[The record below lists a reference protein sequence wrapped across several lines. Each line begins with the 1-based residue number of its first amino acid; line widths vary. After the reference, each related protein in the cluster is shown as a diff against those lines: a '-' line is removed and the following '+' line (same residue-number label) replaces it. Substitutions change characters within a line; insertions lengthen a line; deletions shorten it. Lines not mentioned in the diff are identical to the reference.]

1 MKKLFI
7 IRHAKSSWKDTKLKD
22 FDRPLNKRGEDN
34 LKMMSKFFSE
44 KYETPDLIISS
55 PAKRAKLT
63 AIGFA
68 NRLNYKVENIYFNE
82 NLYMASAGDIKEILS
97 EQKDEN
103 KTLMLFGHNPGLTD
117 FVNIYSNQYLE
128 NIPTCGIVI
137 LETEKNWNELTEKS
151 LIIKDYFF
159 PKMLDKN

>member
-1 MKKLFI
+1 MKNLFI

-44 KYETPDLIISS
+44 KFQTPDLILSS

-68 NRLNYKVENIYFNE
+68 NIFNYKVEDICFNE
-82 NLYMASAGDIKEILS
+82 NLYMASTEEIKEILS
-97 EQKDEN
+97 LQKDEVSS
-103 KTLMLFGHNPGLTD
+103 LILFGHNPGLTD
-117 FVNIYSNQYLE
+117 FVNIYSDKYLE
-128 NIPTCGIVI
+128 NIPTCGIVF
-137 LETEKNWNELTEKS
+137 LQTEKKWNELDDKS
-151 LIIKDYFF
+151 LILIDYFF
-159 PKMLDKN
+159 PKMLDRI

>member
-7 IRHAKSSWKDTKLKD
+7 IRHAKSSWKDIKLKD

-44 KYETPDLIISS
+44 KFQTPDLILSS

-68 NRLNYKVENIYFNE
+68 NRLNYKVEAICFNE
-82 NLYMASAGDIKEILS
+82 NLYMASAGEIKEILS
-97 EQKDEN
+97 KQKDEN
-103 KTLMLFGHNPGLTD
+103 KNLMLFGHNPGLTD

-137 LETEKNWNELTEKS
+137 LETEKKWNELIEKR

-159 PKMLDKN
+159 PKMLDRI